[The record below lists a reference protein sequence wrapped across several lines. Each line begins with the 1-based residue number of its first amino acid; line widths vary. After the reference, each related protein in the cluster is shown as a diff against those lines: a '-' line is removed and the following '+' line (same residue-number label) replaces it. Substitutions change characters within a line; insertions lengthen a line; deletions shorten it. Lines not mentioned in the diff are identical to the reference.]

1 MKIAAF
7 VTAVV
12 AAAIAFAFR
21 VDLAGT
27 PAMWI
32 GMAVPYT
39 ALSALAVWRLYDDGT
54 LLDAFRIRAGDVTVG
69 VLTAGLAYG
78 GAWAFERFFLG
89 TSAPK
94 LAWLLRMAVQIG
106 AGRPSP
112 IVLGLIIVGFALAE
126 ELVWRGMVL
135 GALAESFGTRRAAP
149 FAALAYA
156 VAHVPS
162 MFTLAEPDVG
172 PNPLL
177 VVAAFGCGLIWSFTA
192 TLAGRLPPV
201 IVSHAVFSY
210 FAVAMLLPKLG

>member
-1 MKIAAF
+1 MKIATL

-21 VDLAGT
+21 AHLAGT
-27 PAMWI
+27 PTMWLGIAM
-32 GMAVPYT
+32 PYA
-39 ALSALAVWRLYDDGT
+39 ALSALALYRLYDDGT
-54 LLDAFRIRAGDVTVG
+54 LLDVFKIRAGDVTVG

-78 GAWAFERFFLG
+78 GAWAFERYFIS
-89 TSAPK
+89 TSPPK
-94 LAWLLRMAVQIG
+94 LAWLFRMAMQIG

-112 IVLGLIIVGFALAE
+112 VFLGLIIVGLAAAE

-156 VAHVPS
+156 LAHVPS
-162 MFTLAEPDVG
+162 MFTLADPDVG

-177 VVAAFGCGLIWSFTA
+177 VVAAFGCGLVWSFTA

-210 FAVAMLLPKLG
+210 FAIAMLLPKLG